1 MGALLVY
8 VVKSAVCLALLFAG
22 YRLWLRSETLHG
34 MNRATLLGICVAS
47 FVLPALG
54 GAWMRL
60 VGLPSS
66 GGIDVG
72 SVLVAT
78 AEAVPAEVASGSPVS
93 WQSAVVA
100 LYLAGLAIFFLRGA
114 IGLFQLLRLLRSG
127 RRTRLEDGVWLVVHR
142 RNLAPFSWW
151 NCVVISEE
159 DLSVH
164 GDYILTHERE
174 HIVRRHTAD
183 LMLAGLC
190 TALQWF
196 NPSAWML
203 ERELHDVHEF
213 QADEGVLGKGL
224 DARCYQL
231 LLIEKAV
238 GTKRYSLA
246 NSFNHS
252 SLQKRITMM
261 KKKKSGQWARVKYL
275 CLLPLATVAVA
286 AFARPE
292 VSAPLEQLSSAKVT
306 DLAAVVKAKQ
316 TEIPAD
322 SVKPTQHGEGVFDMV
337 EQMPQFPG
345 GTMEMMNFIGKNL
358 KYPEEAVKQNLEER
372 VIIQFI
378 VGKDGTVSDAKVV
391 RSAGPLLDNEGLR
404 VINLMPRWVPG
415 RQGGKPVA
423 VRYTVPIV
431 FRNDKKSAPSGENKQ
446 SGTDTGQKLDVNLT
460 SGDNPMVIC
469 DGKEITPAMMHAL
482 DPNAIERVEVFKD
495 EASKAKY
502 GAAGRSGVI
511 LVTLKKK

>member
-1 MGALLVY
+1 
-8 VVKSAVCLALLFAG
+8 
-22 YRLWLRSETLHG
+22 
-34 MNRATLLGICVAS
+34 
-47 FVLPALG
+47 
-54 GAWMRL
+54 
-60 VGLPSS
+60 
-66 GGIDVG
+66 
-72 SVLVAT
+72 
-78 AEAVPAEVASGSPVS
+78 
-93 WQSAVVA
+93 
-100 LYLAGLAIFFLRGA
+100 
-114 IGLFQLLRLLRSG
+114 
-127 RRTRLEDGVWLVVHR
+127 
-142 RNLAPFSWW
+142 
-151 NCVVISEE
+151 
-159 DLSVH
+159 
-164 GDYILTHERE
+164 
-174 HIVRRHTAD
+174 
-183 LMLAGLC
+183 MLAGLC

-203 ERELHDVHEF
+203 ERELHDVHEY

-358 KYPEEAVKQNLEER
+358 KYPEEAVKQNLEGR

-391 RSAGPLLDNEGLR
+391 RSAGQLLDNEGLR

-446 SGTDTGQKLDVNLT
+446 SGTDTGQKQDVNLT

-502 GAAGRSGVI
+502 GATGRSGVI